1 MDVDEKRRAY
11 LAIIDSH
18 PHERIIVFCEFEET
32 AKELSNMDMDRPAL
46 LITGSVPLFRREEVL
61 RSFHEYTNSLLI
73 MTSVGAEGIDL
84 QVCSTMVNYDLTWN
98 PMVLEQ
104 RIGRIDRIGQAKT
117 EIHIYN
123 LIVEGSI
130 DEWIIRTLGRKL
142 GLVEGS
148 VLEPASVLE
157 RSPVQ
162 RLFFDRNLREEVG
175 HADALANAMELS
187 STVIPVTVVPF
198 WKI

>member
-1 MDVDEKRRAY
+1 
-11 LAIIDSH
+11 
-18 PHERIIVFCEFEET
+18 
-32 AKELSNMDMDRPAL
+32 
-46 LITGSVPLFRREEVL
+46 
-61 RSFHEYTNSLLI
+61 
-73 MTSVGAEGIDL
+73 
-84 QVCSTMVNYDLTWN
+84 MVNYDLTWN

-187 STVIPVTVVPF
+187 STVIPEDYQLAALIDSTFCDVGLLRRAATKDSNLPWVREGRDSRAVL
-198 WKI
+198 KNIARVGARLQSRINLYSA

>member
-1 MDVDEKRRAY
+1 
-11 LAIIDSH
+11 
-18 PHERIIVFCEFEET
+18 
-32 AKELSNMDMDRPAL
+32 
-46 LITGSVPLFRREEVL
+46 
-61 RSFHEYTNSLLI
+61 